1 MILPFVYKQGYM
13 TFTNIYDI
21 SSIKFSV
28 LKYMF
33 STLEL
38 VIEIMRTNNYENK
51 FYFSTIVLA
60 KSKNVFQLNKKLTKR
75 RAIDILNSEV
85 DVGHV
90 PEFVRYDYFHT
101 GTYEIIL
108 SQEIYI

>member
-28 LKYMF
+28 LKYIS
-33 STLEL
+33 STQL
-38 VIEIMRTNNYENK
+38 VIEIMRTNNYKNK
-51 FYFSTIVLA
+51 FYFATFVLA

-75 RAIDILNSEV
+75 CAIDILNSEV
-85 DVGHV
+85 DVNYV
-90 PEFVRYDYFHT
+90 PEFVRYDYFPK
-101 GTYEIIL
+101 GDYEVIL